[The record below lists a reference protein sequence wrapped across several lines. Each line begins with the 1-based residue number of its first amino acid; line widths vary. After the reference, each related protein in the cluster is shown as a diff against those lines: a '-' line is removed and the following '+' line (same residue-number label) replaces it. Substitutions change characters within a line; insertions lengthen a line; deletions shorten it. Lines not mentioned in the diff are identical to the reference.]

1 MTTWRSRSTS
11 EVHSHRR
18 SAQPTEPPTIAS
30 IPSSDEEVYNH
41 RSLDEWGNTM
51 GKKQETTIRI
61 AFQNVG
67 GFAQADEMDVK
78 LEALRRFVTERQIDI
93 FGFSESNTC
102 WDVLDESKRLARRTR
117 GWWENS
123 QWVLAHNRTEEQDT
137 LYQPG
142 GTGILCVN
150 QIAHRAK
157 QRLRPTYHFDVST
170 VHFKWTFI
178 DISTTPT
185 ETCQD
190 AKF

>member
-1 MTTWRSRSTS
+1 
-11 EVHSHRR
+11 VGKYH
-18 SAQPTEPPTIAS
+18 
-30 IPSSDEEVYNH
+30 
-41 RSLDEWGNTM
+41 
-51 GKKQETTIRI
+51 GKKQETTIHI
-61 AFQNVG
+61 TFQNVG
-67 GFAQADEMDVK
+67 GFAQAEDMDVK
-78 LEALRRFVTERQIDI
+78 LEALRRFVTKRQIDI